1 MTVQDRHLLAQDVAS
16 AEGLRLKAYQD
27 TEGVSTIG
35 YGTNLQE
42 LEIPKWQAEKWLA
55 TSSPRA
61 SASVNVSVVA
71 AMTPRR
77 QRAIVEL
84 VYNRGRSR
92 FTGFTKTL
100 QALAERNYDTAAL
113 ELLDSKWAKQVGP
126 KPFRCTGGDDSPGR
140 GLFMNENF
148 YRLPAFGIRASSRR
162 LLGVF
167 IADVCAD

>member
-27 TEGVSTIG
+27 TEGVWTIG

-42 LEIPKWQAEKWLA
+42 LEIPKWQAEKWLGDKL
-55 TSSPRA
+55 TESERECERFPWF
-61 SASVNVSVVA
+61 A

-126 KPFRCTGGDDSPGR
+126 KRSQ
-140 GLFMNENF
+140 
-148 YRLPAFGIRASSRR
+148 RLAEMIR
-162 LLGVF
+162 LG
-167 IADVCAD
+167 